1 MKISYSCAL
10 AVILAIFAAN
20 SGAVEEQSIH
30 VISARFLDTPTR
42 VSDEAGNS
50 ISAQGYVQLE
60 LRSQRDLIALA
71 ADRNASLWSS
81 VTACKTKIK
90 LASWPYLYPLSANP
104 GAYTY
109 VMLVSYKDDKQH
121 AYNLA
126 KDETEL
132 CITVGLGT
140 MNLFRASRFSAPAY
154 QLNQAILDSLV
165 TYDRQ
170 NGNVKLKLSPECEAH
185 MCIPRPTS
193 QIQ

>member
-1 MKISYSCAL
+1 MKIAYSCAL

-20 SGAVEEQSIH
+20 SRAVEEQSIR
-30 VISARFLDTPTR
+30 VVSARFLDSLTR
-42 VSDEAGNS
+42 VSDETGNS
-50 ISAQGYVQLE
+50 ISAQGYVELE
-60 LRSQRDLIALA
+60 LQSHRDLIALA
-71 ADRNASLWSS
+71 AHRNASLWSS
-81 VTACKTKIK
+81 ATACKTRIK
-90 LASWPYLYPLSANP
+90 LASWPYLYSISSKP
-104 GAYTY
+104 GVYTY

-126 KDETEL
+126 KDESEL

-154 QLNQAILDSLV
+154 QLSQAILASLV

-170 NGNVKLKLSPECEAH
+170 NGTVKLKLSPECEAH